1 MTTILLIEDDASIV
15 RTLGIHLRARGYTV
29 IDADGAASGLRAL
42 DAQRPDLVLL
52 DLGLPDFDGVEVLR
66 RARERSEVPIVVL
79 TARQASDDKVEA
91 LDMGADDYV
100 TKPFGMDELLARVR
114 ASLRRRGTTPETVE
128 PVRTADFTL
137 DFTAVHATK
146 NDGTPLHLTP
156 IEWRLIAELAR
167 HRGQVV
173 SHPRLLRC
181 AWGPAYGRESN
192 YLRVYVNQLRR
203 KLEPE
208 PSNPAYLLT
217 EPGMGYRLVG
227 ASQHVD
233 GKPFP
238 ETTPPSE
245 KTCP

>member
-1 MTTILLIEDDASIV
+1 MTTILLIEDDVSIV
-15 RTLGIHLRARGYTV
+15 RTLSIHLRARGYEV
-29 IDADGAASGLRAL
+29 ANAGDAASGLRAL
-42 DAQRPDLVLL
+42 SVQLPDLVLL
-52 DLGLPDFDGVEVLR
+52 DLGLPDIDGVEVLR

-79 TARQASDDKVEA
+79 TARTDSQDKVEA
-91 LDMGADDYV
+91 LDLGADDYV

-114 ASLRRRGTTPETVE
+114 AALRRQGATPQTVE
-128 PVRTADFTL
+128 TLQTADFTL
-137 DFTAVHATK
+137 DFTAVRATK
-146 NDGTPLHLTP
+146 NDGTPVQLTP

-208 PSNPAYLLT
+208 PSKPSYLLT
-217 EPGMGYRLVG
+217 EPGMGYRLVTS
-227 ASQHVD
+227 ALR
-233 GKPFP
+233 
-238 ETTPPSE
+238 PP
-245 KTCP
+245 TAPPR